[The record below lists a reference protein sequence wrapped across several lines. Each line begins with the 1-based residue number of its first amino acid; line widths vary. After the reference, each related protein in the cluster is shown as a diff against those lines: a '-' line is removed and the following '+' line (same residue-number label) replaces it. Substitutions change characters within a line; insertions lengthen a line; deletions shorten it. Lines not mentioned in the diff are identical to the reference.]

1 MIKSP
6 CVKVCTLDNESKIC
20 IACKRTIE
28 EIMQWS
34 IISDKDRSKILVDLK
49 NRKITKNDDIAF

>member
-6 CVKVCTLDNESKIC
+6 CVKVCKLDNESKIC